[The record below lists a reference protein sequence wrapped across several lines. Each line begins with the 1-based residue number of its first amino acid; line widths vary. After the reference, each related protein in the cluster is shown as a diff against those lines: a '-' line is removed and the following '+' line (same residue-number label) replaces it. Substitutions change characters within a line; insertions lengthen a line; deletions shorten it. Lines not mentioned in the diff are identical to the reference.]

1 LKAGSKDDRDMEVK
15 VIERDENSIRFTLSK
30 VSPAF
35 ANALRR
41 AMIGE
46 VESMAI
52 ENVIVLENNSVM
64 YDEILAHR
72 LGLIP
77 LSGDTEGYVSPD
89 ECDCKSELGCSKC
102 RVSFTLEAEAT
113 DDTITVYSGDLK
125 SEDPHV
131 KPVVDKIPI
140 VKLAPGHKLKLEAY
154 ARLGRGI
161 EHAKWEPVSACAYKY
176 QPRVSVN
183 MKKCDVCA
191 ECVKFCPRNV
201 FATEGSKLI
210 VKNEMNCTL
219 CMDCVRHCPMKPS
232 PITID
237 WDDTTFVFYV
247 ESTGSMPV
255 EKIVREAATLLDKKS
270 TLLSKQIKA
279 LEK

>member
-1 LKAGSKDDRDMEVK
+1 MEVK
-15 VIERDENSIRFTLSK
+15 VIERDANSVRFILSG

-46 VESMAI
+46 VETMAI
-52 ENVIVLENNSVM
+52 ENVIVVENNSVM

-77 LSGDTEGYVSPD
+77 LSSSVEGYVSPD
-89 ECDCKSELGCSKC
+89 ECDCKSELGCNKC

-113 DDTITVYSGDLK
+113 DDTITVYSGDLR
-125 SEDPHV
+125 SEDPNV
-131 KPVVDKIPI
+131 KPIVDKIPI
-140 VKLAPGHKLKLEAY
+140 VKLALGQKLKLEAY
-154 ARLGRGI
+154 ARLGKGL
-161 EHAKWEPVSACAYKY
+161 EHAKWQPVSACAYKY

-183 MKKCDVCA
+183 VKKCDVCG

-201 FATEGSKLI
+201 FAIEGSRLI
-210 VKNEMNCTL
+210 IRNEMNCTL
-219 CMDCVRHCPMKPS
+219 CTDCVRRCPMKPS

-237 WDDTTFVFYV
+237 WDDTAFIFYV
-247 ESTGSMPV
+247 EATGSMSV
-255 EKIVREAATLLDKKS
+255 EEIVKEAATLLGKKS
-270 TLLSKQIKA
+270 TLLSKQIKV